1 MDPATDLAEGVGF
14 EPTGRQSRPAVFKT
28 APDIEKAPENK
39 AISSHQGRLAHYLPT
54 DTRQTDPD
62 LARIVDAW
70 PTLPE
75 SVRASIALLVK
86 AASK

>member
-1 MDPATDLAEGVGF
+1 MRPQANCRKDPKDKALRNSTNLVGHHLA
-14 EPTGRQSRPAVFKT
+14 
-28 APDIEKAPENK
+28 
-39 AISSHQGRLAHYLPT
+39 T

-75 SVRASIALLVK
+75 SVRAAITMLVK
-86 AASK
+86 AASGK